1 MAAPTEVT
9 RKESHASVKGI
20 LILSRLP
27 FLLPGLAALITGIS
41 IGIADGFDGE
51 SGLTVMAVTGIA
63 FIMLATYYFNEY
75 FDFDADVLNKKF
87 IATSGGSRAIPEQLV
102 PRSIAKVA
110 GWFSV
115 AVLVVFAATYIVLY
129 FRDFPL
135 LLPLGLFG
143 AFCGIFYT
151 HTPFQWSYKGIGEI
165 IIGGC
170 YGILA
175 VVSGYYAVSARLEPR
190 MILIALPAS
199 LSIFCVIMSNEFPDY
214 ESDRAINKLNLVVR
228 MGLKPSSNLYA
239 IAMTL
244 VYPAMLASVLVGV
257 DWRIAIFG
265 LPVLVLSALAVSMTL
280 NGGYKE
286 RGPQTKIAAMTIIA
300 NLLSSLMFI
309 PVALFW

>member
-9 RKESHASVKGI
+9 RKERHASVKGI

-102 PRSIAKVA
+102 PRSIAQVA

>member
-9 RKESHASVKGI
+9 QKESSASVKGI

-41 IGIADGFDGE
+41 IGLTDGFDGE
-51 SGLTVMAVTGIA
+51 PGLTAMAVAGIA
-63 FIMLATYYFNEY
+63 LIMLATYYFNEY

-87 IATSGGSRAIPEQLV
+87 ITTSGGSRALPDRLM
-102 PRSIAKVA
+102 PRSIAKLA

-115 AVLVVFAATYIVLY
+115 AVLVVFAVTYMVFY

-170 YGILA
+170 YGVLA

-190 MILIALPAS
+190 MVLIALPAS
-199 LSIFCVIMSNEFPDY
+199 LSIFCVILSNEFPDY
-214 ESDRAINKLNLVVR
+214 ESDKASGKLNLVVR
-228 MGLKPSSNLYA
+228 MGLKSSSNLYA
-239 IAMTL
+239 IAMVL
-244 VYPAMLASVLVGV
+244 VYPAMLTSILVGV

-265 LPVLVLSALAVSMTL
+265 LPVLVISTLAVLMSVK
-280 NGGYKE
+280 GGYKE
-286 RGPQTKIAAMTIIA
+286 REPQTKIAAMTIIA
-300 NLLSSLMFI
+300 NLLSSLLFI